1 MITIAAKGGS
11 DARDPGAFRVVE
23 ADVPAPSGRDIL
35 VKVQAISVNPV
46 DAKVR
51 KRTPAGQ
58 DIVLGWDACGIVE
71 AAGPEAGFFRPGDR
85 VYYAGALT
93 RPGTYAQYH
102 LVDERLAGAAPKKLP
117 AAEAAAMPL
126 TTVTAYEALFDRLG
140 FVPEAGGNAGRTLL
154 IVGGAGGVGSM
165 AVQLAAWAGIDTVA
179 TASRPDTVEW
189 CKSLGARRIVDH
201 RQPLSKA
208 VRDAG
213 LQFVD
218 AVFCTTHME
227 KHWTEMAEIVAPQ
240 GKVALIDDPSGPL
253 DITAFKRK
261 CASIHWEFMFARS
274 LYATPDM
281 DRQGQMLSRV
291 AGLVDA
297 GIIRSTLRETLAGL
311 TPENVRDAHIRQE
324 SATMI
329 GKQVIVL

>member
-1 MITIAAKGGS
+1 MITIAAKGSS
-11 DARDPGAFRVVE
+11 DARDPGAFRIVE
-23 ADVPAPSGRDIL
+23 ADVPAPSGRDLL
-35 VKVQAISVNPV
+35 VKIRAISVNPV
-46 DAKVR
+46 DTKVR
-51 KRTPAGQ
+51 KRTSAGQ
-58 DIVLGWDACGIVE
+58 DIVLGWDAYGVVE
-71 AAGPEAGFFRPGDR
+71 AVGPEASLFAPGDR

-93 RPGTYAQYH
+93 RPGTNAQYH
-102 LVDERLAGAAPKKLP
+102 LVDERLVGAAPKKLS

-140 FVPEAGGNAGRTLL
+140 FIPEAGANAGKSLL

-165 AVQLAAWAGIDTVA
+165 AVQLAAWAGIEAVA

-201 RQPLSKA
+201 RQPLSQA
-208 VRDAG
+208 VRGEG
-213 LQFVD
+213 LQYVD

-240 GKVALIDDPSGPL
+240 GKIALIDDPSGPL

-261 CASIHWEFMFARS
+261 CASIHWEFMFARP
-274 LYATPDM
+274 LFQTPDM
-281 DRQGQMLSRV
+281 GRQGEILNHV
-291 AGLVDA
+291 ARLVDA
-297 GIIRSTLRETLAGL
+297 GPIRSTLKETLAGL